1 MRVTLHFEKTMS
13 GEKGHRMGK
22 RQKKMRSLSVKTGPD
37 LANKT
42 QPRKTCT
49 SAYTETCSLM
59 GLMWALGWLGEERGQ
74 QTETGAKKEG
84 DLNQLQNWSLEK

>member
-1 MRVTLHFEKTMS
+1 
-13 GEKGHRMGK
+13 
-22 RQKKMRSLSVKTGPD
+22 MRSLSVKTGPD

-59 GLMWALGWLGEERGQ
+59 GLMWALGWLGEECGQ

-84 DLNQLQNWSLEK
+84 DLNQLQKWSLEK

>member
-1 MRVTLHFEKTMS
+1 MRVTLHFEKTTS

-22 RQKKMRSLSVKTGPD
+22 RQKMGSLSVKTGPD

-59 GLMWALGWLGEERGQ
+59 GLMWAFGWLGEECGQ

-84 DLNQLQNWSLEK
+84 DLNQLQKWSLEK